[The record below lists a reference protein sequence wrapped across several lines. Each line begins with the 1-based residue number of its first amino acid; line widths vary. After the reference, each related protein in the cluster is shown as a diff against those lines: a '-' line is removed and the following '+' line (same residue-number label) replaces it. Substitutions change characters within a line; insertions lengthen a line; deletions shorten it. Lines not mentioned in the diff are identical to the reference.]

1 MTNDCKGALIS
12 VTIGTRGRLQVRL
25 ISYTTVIATVDT
37 LDSQCESKIVHRP
50 SIFLRAY
57 ENKTAS

>member
-37 LDSQCESKIVHRP
+37 LDSQCESKHC
-50 SIFLRAY
+50 SQTFYFLACI
-57 ENKTAS
+57 